1 LGDQIEKNEMGGACG
16 TYETEERCTQD
27 FWRGNLR
34 KRYHL
39 ADPEVDGS
47 IILNCILKKRE
58 RTWTG
63 LIWLRI
69 ETGDG
74 LL

>member
-1 LGDQIEKNEMGGACG
+1 MGGACG
-16 TYETEERCTQD
+16 TYETEERCIQGV
-27 FWRGNLR
+27 WWGNLR

-39 ADPEVDGS
+39 EDPGVDVS
-47 IILNCILKKRE
+47 IILKWILKKRE
-58 RTWTG
+58 ITWTG

-69 ETGDG
+69 ETGYG

>member
-1 LGDQIEKNEMGGACG
+1 MRQRRVFVQG
-16 TYETEERCTQD
+16 

-34 KRYHL
+34 KCYHFEG
-39 ADPEVDGS
+39 PGVDGV
-47 IILNCILKKRE
+47 IILKLILKKKE
-58 RTWTG
+58 RTQTV